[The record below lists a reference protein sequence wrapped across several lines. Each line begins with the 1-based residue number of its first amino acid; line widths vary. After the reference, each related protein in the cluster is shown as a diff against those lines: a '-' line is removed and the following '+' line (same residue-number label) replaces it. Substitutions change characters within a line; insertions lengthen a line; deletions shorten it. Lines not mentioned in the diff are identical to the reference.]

1 MTDNSNM
8 EIVRRHLREIPVKLG
23 ALAADLGIEVF
34 KSSLNPNISGLIEPS
49 DTAKSG
55 FRIRINRHEPIVRQR
70 FTLAHEISHF
80 LLHRELIRSGVVD
93 NTMYRSNLSSRHEI
107 EANKL
112 ASIIIMPDA
121 AVEKLKKELEGLP
134 LDQKVSKMAEK
145 LRVSEPAMRIKLGV

>member
-1 MTDNSNM
+1 M